1 MPNGNEAAAQMMTGQ
16 VMGEQGGGPPPVD
29 PAVVEKGRGLI
40 YELTDLI
47 TSDPNIMLA
56 LEQDLIGF
64 GMTIKE
70 FAGGGGGQQQQGPP
84 GMGAGPPPP
93 GASPMGGG
101 GPPMAGGMPPPGA
114 GPPPGGQGP
123 QGF

>member
-1 MPNGNEAAAQMMTGQ
+1 MMAGQMM
-16 VMGEQGGGPPPVD
+16 GGPGGAPGAPAPVD

-47 TSDPNIMLA
+47 TSDPNVMLA
-56 LEQDLIGF
+56 LKDDLIGF
-64 GMTIKE
+64 GMTIKQ
-70 FAGGGGGQQQQGPP
+70 FAGGGGQQQGPP
-84 GMGAGPPPP
+84 GMDAGMPPP